1 MKRLSVDEKNIC
13 VNLEMDVTGVVEYS
27 SRYYWGTN
35 PRNDRYQVLF
45 QVGGLFFEYSRWG
58 SYSGTGTSLYEINEE
73 AYRKAIV
80 QNEQKVPGGT
90 FDDGKTLY
98 SLVKT
103 AKKHLNETV
112 GYAFC
117 HVKSPSPVK
126 AAIQKALCA
135 EKARIKAE
143 NIKIDRANQKYA
155 RKCGSLARKLG
166 LAFENVLAI
175 GADEAKLKNFIL
187 SLAEARERLKEM
199 DAQSAAEIKHEL
211 LSCGRARKK
220 AAIDKLGIYIADAD
234 PNRLS
239 FDELF
244 V

>member
-58 SYSGTGTSLYEINEE
+58 SYSGTGTSLYEISEE

-126 AAIQKALCA
+126 AAMQKALCA

-143 NIKIDRANQKYA
+143 NAKAQSDA
-155 RKCGSLARKLG
+155 R
-166 LAFENVLAI
+166 I
-175 GADEAKLKNFIL
+175 AKLEAIIEELKNK
-187 SLAEARERLKEM
+187 REYPKVCVNLQTDVR
-199 DAQSAAEIKHEL
+199 
-211 LSCGRARKK
+211 
-220 AAIDKLGIYIADAD
+220 
-234 PNRLS
+234 
-239 FDELF
+239 
-244 V
+244 

>member
-58 SYSGTGTSLYEINEE
+58 SYSGMGTSLYEISEE

-126 AAIQKALCA
+126 AAMQKALCA

-187 SLAEARERLKEM
+187 
-199 DAQSAAEIKHEL
+199 
-211 LSCGRARKK
+211 
-220 AAIDKLGIYIADAD
+220 
-234 PNRLS
+234 
-239 FDELF
+239 
-244 V
+244 